1 MLASWVLSR
10 ARRVFY
16 GWWIAGAGLVSIT
29 LSSGLLYNGF
39 GSYFESM
46 RQQFQWTVSR

>member
-1 MLASWVLSR
+1 MLASWVLSH

-39 GSYFESM
+39 GFYFEPM
-46 RQQFQWTVSR
+46 RQRFQWTVSR